1 MKLCSKLQ
9 VSYEYGLADYDAMH
23 FGTTVGIYPAVYTD
37 LHKLMKTIN
46 GVLVDEICHWKLDEK
61 TLTRRTRPALCLLNK
76 YYGLYKAD
84 LLMYYSSETL
94 SITMYFANENINV
107 TELLTAFEDQNAHKL
122 SFDPVRTWI
131 S

>member
-23 FGTTVGIYPAVYTD
+23 FGTPLGVYPAVYTD
-37 LHKLMKTIN
+37 LNNITKTIE
-46 GVLVDEICHWKLDEK
+46 GVWLDETCHWKIDEK

-76 YYGLYKAD
+76 HYGLYKVELIA
-84 LLMYYSSETL
+84 YCSETVG
-94 SITMYFANENINV
+94 ITMYFANESINV